1 MKQRLIVFS
10 IIVMAV
16 LLLASCRQAIS
27 PVESPEG
34 GENEVQSLAK
44 KATVWTVPGDF
55 ATIQEA
61 IDDADVEDGHIIRVA
76 PGEHA
81 GALVDKAVVIKG
93 EGGTIIN
100 DGPPR
105 SATFIYGFCLLAG
118 SDGAVFSHLTFT
130 TTDLSIY
137 NNGLVDD
144 VKVIHC
150 TFLNAVQ
157 AVSNW
162 GGCGWEI
169 SHNTIEDLRTRNGG
183 GIGIL
188 VADRSGGIVQEN
200 VVSHNKIYGTLH
212 VWQDDGGGYNGSGIA
227 LYADFRS
234 GRLGAEAIRENRVVQ
249 NKVGMVSDTPE
260 VVNIVAFELTDSR
273 GDENLDPVIFNNAI
287 GFNDFR
293 GTELQIFLTPE
304 NLDDVND
311 ISRNLGDNRGHGLHP
326 SVFGPSG
333 H

>member
-1 MKQRLIVFS
+1 MKQRCIIFS

-16 LLLASCRQAIS
+16 LILASCQQAIS
-27 PVESPEG
+27 PVESPES

-55 ATIQEA
+55 ATIQDA
-61 IDDADVEDGHIIRVA
+61 IDDPAVEDGHVIRVS
-76 PGEHA
+76 PGEYD
-81 GALVDKAVVIKG
+81 GAEVDKSVVIKG
-93 EGGTIIN
+93 EEGTIIN
-100 DGPPR
+100 DGPLHP
-105 SATFIYGFCLLAG
+105 AGLTYGFRLLAG

-130 TTDLSIY
+130 TDLSIM
-137 NNGLVDD
+137 NGEAADD

-150 TFLNAVQ
+150 TFLNAIQ

-162 GGCGWEI
+162 RGSGWEI
-169 SHNTIEDLRTRNGG
+169 SHNTIEDLRTRSGG

-188 VADRSGGIVQEN
+188 VADYTGGVVQDN
-200 VVSHNKIYGTLH
+200 VVSHNK
-212 VWQDDGGGYNGSGIA
+212 VSG
-227 LYADFRS
+227 ADFRW
-234 GRLGAEAIRENRVVQ
+234 GRLGAEEISNNRVVQ
-249 NKVGMVSDTPE
+249 NKVGMMSDTPE

-273 GDENLDPVIFNNAI
+273 DDPELDPVVFDNAI

-293 GTELQIFLTPE
+293 GTELQIDITPE
-304 NLDDVND
+304 NLVDVNT
-311 ISRNLGDNRGHGLHP
+311 ISRNLGDNRGHGSHP